1 MPRAKR
7 EEQFTADEVCLVH
20 VTHRCVRRAYLTGVD
35 KVTGEDH
42 SERRE
47 WIRRRAESLAS
58 VFAIDLLQYATME
71 NHVHLIV
78 RNRPD
83 VVDQMTDEE
92 VAIRW
97 LKVYPGKRLD
107 DCLAQASE
115 SEVQMLLQNPQKLA
129 RCRRNLSDISWF
141 MRSLAEPIARRANRE
156 DECTGHFWEGRFG
169 AKRILDEAGLLAC
182 AVYVDLN
189 PIRAAMAETP
199 AEAAYTS
206 AYDRF
211 HGEQGAE
218 IESAAFDLVP
228 VSNEQ
233 AGEEIRNTPVDQLQE
248 KRREQRQN
256 PTKRRVRRDGWLAR
270 LTLNKDV
277 LGGQPEVHT
286 DGLRASD
293 KGFLNLEWQDYW
305 QLVCWTAAQTIGKA
319 TVELPAHLTKCLAK
333 IGVDLSQWSD
343 LMQNFRQYFGGAN
356 CIGTSASMAADAQRV
371 GRRWHRGQR
380 AVAGLFTATSSP
392 PLAAT

>member
-1 MPRAKR
+1 MPRANR
-7 EEQFTADEVCLVH
+7 AEQFTADEICIVH
-20 VTHRCVRRAYLTGVD
+20 VTHRCVRRAFLAGVD
-35 KVTGEDH
+35 KVTGKDF

-58 VFAIDLLQYATME
+58 VFAIDVLEYSIMG
-71 NHVHLIV
+71 NHMHLIL

-83 VVDQMTDEE
+83 LVEQMTDEE

-97 LKVYPGKRLD
+97 LKVYPGKRLV
-107 DCLAQASE
+107 DCLAEPSE
-115 SEVQMLLQNPQKLA
+115 SDVQMLLQNPEKLA
-129 RCRRNLSDISWF
+129 KCRQNLSDISWF
-141 MRSLAEPIARRANRE
+141 TRSLAEPIARRANRE

-169 AKRILDEAGLLAC
+169 AKRIVDEAGLLAC

-189 PIRAAMAETP
+189 PIRAAMAQSP
-199 AEAAYTS
+199 AEAVHTS

-218 IESAAFDLVP
+218 INSAAFDLVP

-248 KRREQRQN
+248 KHREQRRN

-277 LGGQPEVHT
+277 LGDQTEVHR

-293 KGFLNLEWQDYW
+293 KGFLNLDWTAYW
-305 QLVCWTAAQTIGKA
+305 QLVCWTADQTIGKA
-319 TVELPAHLTKCLAK
+319 TKELPAHLTKCLVK
-333 IGVDLSQWSD
+333 IGIDLSQWPD
-343 LMQNFRQYFGGAN
+343 LIQNFQKYFGQGN
-356 CIGTSASMAADAQRV
+356 CIGKSASMAADAERR
-371 GRRWHRGQR
+371 GKRWHRGQR
-380 AVAGLFTATSSP
+380 AVAGCFADTPSP
-392 PLAAT
+392 PLTAA